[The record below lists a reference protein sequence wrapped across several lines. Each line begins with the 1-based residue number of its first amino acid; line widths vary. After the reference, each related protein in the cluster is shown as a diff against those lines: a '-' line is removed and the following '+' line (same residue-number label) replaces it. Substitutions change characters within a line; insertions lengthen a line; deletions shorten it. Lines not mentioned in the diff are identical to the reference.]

1 MDAEHKN
8 SSKQYDYSVPFPS
21 LLQIMTRGLISQLR
35 SFQKSLFLN
44 RYRSS
49 ISNYRSQRYVLT
61 RSIRSFNFLPFIS
74 NPWIKA
80 INREHVTR
88 RFSSQKSPEQHTK
101 QDRIPEDATPH
112 HYHTT
117 TILQRLQE
125 LEEAFRVRG
134 HSVLRWGL
142 SAVIVS
148 GFVIYIFREQLKEN
162 VADEVADVASRSLGK
177 VNNKIDYCSG
187 GRDGEYGH
195 VFG

>member
-1 MDAEHKN
+1 M
-8 SSKQYDYSVPFPS
+8 
-21 LLQIMTRGLISQLR
+21 
-35 SFQKSLFLN
+35 
-44 RYRSS
+44 
-49 ISNYRSQRYVLT
+49 
-61 RSIRSFNFLPFIS
+61 
-74 NPWIKA
+74 
-80 INREHVTR
+80 INRRHVPR
-88 RFSSQKSPEQHTK
+88 RFSSQKSSEQHTK
-101 QDRIPEDATPH
+101 QDQIPADAAPH
-112 HYHTT
+112 HHHTT

-177 VNNKIDYCSG
+177 VNNKADYDRG
-187 GRDGEYGH
+187 GGGGGECGH

>member
-1 MDAEHKN
+1 
-8 SSKQYDYSVPFPS
+8 
-21 LLQIMTRGLISQLR
+21 MTRGLISQLR
-35 SFQKSLFLN
+35 SFQQSLLLN
-44 RYRSS
+44 RYRSN
-49 ISNYRSQRYVLT
+49 ISNYRNQRYVLT

-101 QDRIPEDATPH
+101 QDRIPADATPH

-117 TILQRLQE
+117 TILQRLHE

>member
-1 MDAEHKN
+1 
-8 SSKQYDYSVPFPS
+8 
-21 LLQIMTRGLISQLR
+21 MTRGLISQLR

-61 RSIRSFNFLPFIS
+61 RSIRSFNFLRFIS

-101 QDRIPEDATPH
+101 QDRIPADATPH

-195 VFG
+195 VFGSRYVLPIKE

>member
-1 MDAEHKN
+1 
-8 SSKQYDYSVPFPS
+8 
-21 LLQIMTRGLISQLR
+21 MTRGLISQLR
-35 SFQKSLFLN
+35 SCQKSLFLN
-44 RYRSS
+44 RHRSS

-61 RSIRSFNFLPFIS
+61 RSIRSFNFLSPFIS
-74 NPWIKA
+74 NPWMKV
-80 INREHVTR
+80 INRKHVPR
-88 RFSSQKSPEQHTK
+88 RFACQKIPEQHTK
-101 QDRIPEDATPH
+101 QDRIPADAAPH
-112 HYHTT
+112 HHHTT

-148 GFVIYIFREQLKEN
+148 GFVIYIFREQLKDN

-177 VNNKIDYCSG
+177 VNKKLDYCNR
-187 GRDGEYGH
+187 GRDGDCH

>member
-1 MDAEHKN
+1 
-8 SSKQYDYSVPFPS
+8 
-21 LLQIMTRGLISQLR
+21 MTRGLISQLR

-74 NPWIKA
+74 NPWIKV
-80 INREHVTR
+80 INGRHVPR
-88 RFSSQKSPEQHTK
+88 RFSSQKSPERHTK
-101 QDRIPEDATPH
+101 QDQIPADAAPH
-112 HYHTT
+112 HHHTT

>member
-1 MDAEHKN
+1 
-8 SSKQYDYSVPFPS
+8 
-21 LLQIMTRGLISQLR
+21 MTRGLISQLR

-49 ISNYRSQRYVLT
+49 ISNYMSQRYVLT

-74 NPWIKA
+74 NPWIKV
-80 INREHVTR
+80 INRRHVPR
-88 RFSSQKSPEQHTK
+88 RFSSQKSSEQHTK
-101 QDRIPEDATPH
+101 QDQIPADAAPH
-112 HYHTT
+112 HHHTT

-177 VNNKIDYCSG
+177 VNNKADYDRG
-187 GRDGEYGH
+187 GRGGGGMWSC
-195 VFG
+195 VWVAFCQ